1 MGFYEKLTNRSN
13 DIFNIRKLI
22 RNIPKMLYHV
32 AVIQND
38 LNPVPFS
45 DVPCNIEAVFDRGK
59 DELTAVLLRQYLE
72 SVFK

>member
-1 MGFYEKLTNRSN
+1 
-13 DIFNIRKLI
+13 
-22 RNIPKMLYHV
+22 MLYHV

-38 LNPVPFS
+38 LNPVSFS